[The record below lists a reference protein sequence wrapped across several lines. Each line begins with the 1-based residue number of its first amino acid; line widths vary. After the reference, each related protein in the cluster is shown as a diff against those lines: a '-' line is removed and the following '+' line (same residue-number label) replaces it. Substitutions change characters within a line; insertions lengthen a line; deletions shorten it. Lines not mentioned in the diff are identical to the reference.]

1 MKQYIIIFTLIG
13 IIGAGVGYSIY
24 HKPHENI
31 TTAKAD
37 HTISAIDLFSA
48 YQKNEENA
56 NAIYLDKII
65 VVEGQVKET
74 KEEDGMVNV
83 MLESEDMLFGV
94 RCQLDNLSK
103 HKRAQFAVGEK
114 VSLKGK
120 CTGSLMDV
128 VMVRCVE
135 I

>member
-1 MKQYIIIFTLIG
+1 MKKYVLILILIG

-31 TTAKAD
+31 NKAKAD
-37 HTISAIDLFSA
+37 HRISAIELFSA
-48 YQKNEENA
+48 YQTNEENA
-56 NAIYLDKII
+56 NAVYLDKII
-65 VVEGQVKET
+65 EVEGLVKET

-83 MLESEDMLFGV
+83 MLEADDMMFGV

-103 HKRAQFAVGEK
+103 HKRVQFAVGEK
-114 VSLKGK
+114 ISLKGK